1 MKTTSTL
8 HYLAVTACLLVM
20 GANGRIW
27 GQLSLSTTH
36 SNVTCNGGS
45 NGTATVIPTNGTGN
59 YSYSWAPVGGTGMTV
74 TGLAPGTYTVTVTD
88 TVSSGGTE
96 ETLYTQGFEGAH
108 GWTLNVSTGTNGA
121 DYNFWTVSDA
131 EGGVTAGGCGIGG
144 NGNKSLHIT
153 SVFNPTGGASYD
165 AGGLCGILF
174 CPETNMR
181 AESPAF
187 STVGHTETTLE
198 FDFIS
203 NGDAL
208 QDNAS
213 VWYNSGSGW
222 NVLVPSIKSGVCG
235 SGQGLWAHYSV
246 ALPTVCDNNATV
258 KIAFNWTNNDD
269 GVGTDPS
276 VAIND
281 VLITGL
287 SAGTPVLDVQNAT
300 VTISEPAELTSVIN
314 QTSCGSYTLNGQ
326 TYSSSGTY
334 QQTVQNGNGCDSTIT
349 LNLTI
354 NDLPTSGIT
363 QIDEIT
369 LLSVETGVT
378 YQWINCGTGQPVP
391 GATSAI
397 FIAPQNGTYA
407 VTVFNNECEAT
418 SACITINE
426 VGLDE
431 TTVPNI
437 NIAISPNP
445 VTDEFTVQFD
455 SERIDL
461 IVTDIQGKIV
471 LRASGVVSGNK
482 LSLAGADQGVYLLRL
497 YSDQGTGMKRIV
509 KQ

>member
-8 HYLAVTACLLVM
+8 HYLAVTVCLLVM
-20 GANGRIW
+20 GATGRIW

-45 NGTATVIPTNGTGN
+45 NGSATVIPTNGTGN
-59 YSYSWAPVGGTGMTV
+59 YAYSWAPSGGTGVTA

-88 TVSSGGTE
+88 TILSGGTE
-96 ETLYTQGFEGAH
+96 ETLYSQGFEGAH
-108 GWTLNVSTGTNGA
+108 GWTLNVSTGTNGP

-131 EGGVTAGGCGIGG
+131 EGGVTAGGCGVGS
-144 NGNKSLHIT
+144 NGNKSLHVT

-165 AGGLCGILF
+165 AGGLCGILY

-187 STVGHTETTLE
+187 STAGHTGTTLE

-208 QDNAS
+208 LDNAS
-213 VWYNSGSGW
+213 IWYDAGSGW
-222 NVLVPSIKSGVCG
+222 TVLTSSIKSSVCG
-235 SGQGLWAHYSV
+235 SGQGLWTHYSV
-246 ALPTVCDNNATV
+246 ALPAACDNNATV
-258 KIAFNWTNNDD
+258 KIGFNWTNNDD

-287 SAGTPVLDVQNAT
+287 SAGTPVLDVETTT
-300 VTISEPAELTSVIN
+300 VTISEPGVLTSVLNI
-314 QTSCGSYTLNGQ
+314 TSCGSYTLDGQ
-326 TYSSSGTY
+326 TYTSSGTY
-334 QQTVQNGNGCDSTIT
+334 QQTVQNANGCDSIIT

-354 NDLPTSGIT
+354 NPLPTSGIT
-363 QIDEIT
+363 QVDEIT

-397 FIAPQNGTYA
+397 FVAAQNGTYA
-407 VTVFNNECEAT
+407 VTVFNNECEET
-418 SACITINE
+418 SACVTIDE

-431 TTVPNI
+431 TDTQDI
-437 NIAISPNP
+437 NVEVSPNP
-445 VTDEFTVQFD
+445 VTGEFMVEFNYAH
-455 SERIDL
+455 IDL
-461 IVTDIQGKIV
+461 IVTDIQGKVV
-471 LRASGVVSGNK
+471 LRASGIVSGDK
-482 LSLAGADQGVYLLRL
+482 LSLAGAEQGVYLLHL
-497 YSDQGTGMKRIV
+497 FSDQETGMKRVV